1 MSHSGFLSPTE
12 FCRVHRPGSNI
23 LVASAECYNFLSEC
37 ACDLRESTTQVNK
50 MPPSQLKQLKAS
62 LRDHG
67 LVGPQKSKKQK
78 KAASKDGGKRM
89 QRSAALEG
97 IRERFNPFEVKAP
110 ARPVKFEVTSNKPS
124 KSGPGRPGV
133 TKGLGEER
141 RRETLLKE
149 IQSRN
154 KVGGILDRRF
164 GENDP
169 TMTPEQRAAER
180 FAKQNERKA
189 KKNSMFN
196 LEDDEEEEEMILTHG
211 GEVLGMG
218 DFNMSKRDDFDE
230 NDLGSSDESIDYNAD
245 DINDRPRK
253 RLRLDVEDQTD
264 GLAEVADQ
272 LPERKKSKAEVMK
285 EVVAKSKLYKY
296 ERQQAKEDDDDLR
309 AELDK
314 DMSGIYEAMRE
325 FRGRPKP
332 LPTPPSTDGGLAMNP
347 ERAAMLAGKDPKAIE
362 KEYNER
368 MRQMALDARSKPSTR
383 TKTDEEKAAEEAAR
397 LQDLERK
404 RLKRM
409 QGEEESSG
417 DEAEQAPKEVD
428 FEEKDD
434 AEVFGIS
441 QPAATSARQEID
453 VEDEDEFVL
462 DDELIASDSD
472 VEMASQSSSDG
483 SQEGESEV
491 EDDGDDDFINGLVLP
506 PTTVNG
512 ISASTN
518 GDSTLAYTYPCP
530 QTHKELLAT
539 LQGTKAG
546 DLAVI
551 VQRIRALYHSRLAED
566 NKEKLGKFGI
576 ALVKHVA
583 YTADQARPPDFSVI
597 ESLLRHL
604 HSMAKTHP
612 DAIAFGY
619 RSRLRKIA
627 EERPLALSNGDLIIL
642 TGISSTFPTSDHF
655 HSVVTPAMLTIA
667 RYLGQSTIQSLH
679 DLTVGVYCATLALQ
693 YQRLSKRY
701 VPEVITYITNA
712 LAVLAPTPLPDSVIG
727 SAEWLIHLQM
737 PSQHLRATSRVQS
750 EGLVFTSLYQDE
762 HELKAQ
768 VYSLM
773 QAFVK
778 LLDEAS
784 QLWKLKSGF
793 NEIFTTPIL
802 LLQHL
807 ISKPCKDY
815 IPSSDCKTISAVQTS
830 ISTLQQSSVASR
842 KPLLLHNHRPLAIKM
857 SIPKFEEGYNPDRHY
872 DPDRE
877 RSDLN
882 KLKAEHKRERKGAIR
897 ELRKDSN
904 FIARESLREKK
915 EKDDAHAKRERR
927 LIAEIQGEEG
937 HERKSYE
944 IEKRKRKG
952 QW

>member
-1 MSHSGFLSPTE
+1 MASSFSAEVSP
-12 FCRVHRPGSNI
+12 NI
-23 LVASAECYNFLSEC
+23 LAARVECSNFLSTC
-37 ACDLRESTTQVNK
+37 ASDLHKSKSQVCK

-78 KAASKDGGKRM
+78 KAASKDGGKRL
-89 QRSAALEG
+89 QRNAALEG

-110 ARPVKFEVTSNKPS
+110 ARPAKFDVTSNKPS

-149 IQSRN
+149 MQGRN

-196 LEDDEEEEEMILTHG
+196 LEDDEEEEMTLTHG

-218 DFNMSKRDDFDE
+218 DFNMNKKDDFDE
-230 NDLGSSDESIDYNAD
+230 NDIESSDESIDYNAD
-245 DINDRPRK
+245 DIDDRPSK
-253 RLRLDVEDQTD
+253 RIRLGGEDQTD
-264 GLAEVADQ
+264 GLAEAADQ

-285 EVVAKSKLYKY
+285 EVMAKSKLYKY

-314 DMSGIYEAMRE
+314 DMSSIYEAMQE

-332 LPTPPSTDGGLAMNP
+332 LPTPPSTDGDIAMNP

-383 TKTDEEKAAEEAAR
+383 TKTDEEIAAEEAAR

-417 DEAEQAPKEVD
+417 DDEEQAAV
-428 FEEKDD
+428 EEDDDEEPDD
-434 AEVFGIS
+434 AEVFGIL
-441 QPAATSARQEID
+441 QPAAAPVRRELD

-462 DDELIASDSD
+462 DDDLIASDSE
-472 VEMASQSSSDG
+472 VEMASESGSDG
-483 SQEGESEV
+483 SDAEESEAK
-491 EDDGDDDFINGLVLP
+491 DDGDDDFINGLVLP
-506 PTTVNG
+506 SVPING
-512 ISASTN
+512 NPALTN
-518 GDSTLAYTYPCP
+518 GDSSLAYTYPCP

-539 LQGTKAG
+539 LKGTRVA
-546 DLAVI
+546 DLPII
-551 VQRIRALYHSRLAED
+551 VQRIRALYHARLAEG
-566 NKEKLGKFGI
+566 NKEKLGKFAI
-576 ALVKHVA
+576 TLVKHVA
-583 YTADQARPPDFSVI
+583 YMADQASAPDFGVVENLI
-597 ESLLRHL
+597 RHL
-604 HSMAKTHP
+604 HSMAKAHP
-612 DAIAFGY
+612 DAVAFGY

-627 EERPLALSNGDLIIL
+627 AERPLALSNGDLMIL

-655 HSVVTPAMLTIA
+655 HSVVTPAMLTMA
-667 RYLGQSTIQSLH
+667 RYLGQGMMQSRH
-679 DLTVGVYCATLALQ
+679 DLIVGAYCCTLALQ
-693 YQRLSKRY
+693 YQNFSKRY
-701 VPEVITYITNA
+701 VPEVISYITNA
-712 LAVLAPTPLPDSVIG
+712 LAALAPTPMPGSVVS
-727 SAEWLIHLQM
+727 SAKWLVHMQAEHK
-737 PSQHLRATSRVQS
+737 SLRAVPADGKNENRIS
-750 EGLVFTSLYQDE
+750 FDSLYHDE
-762 HELKAQ
+762 DGTSSWVLLLTFA
-768 VYSLM
+768 
-773 QAFVK
+773 K

-784 QLWKLKSGF
+784 NIWKAKSAFDDIF
-793 NEIFTTPIL
+793 NTPMSVLNHVLSKACIRHMPREHHESIL
-802 LLQHL
+802 AIQ
-807 ISKPCKDY
+807 S
-815 IPSSDCKTISAVQTS
+815 S
-830 ISTLQQSSVASR
+830 ISTLQQFSLATR
-842 KPLLLHNHRPLAIKM
+842 KPLLLHNHRPLAIKL

-872 DPDRE
+872 DPDSE

-882 KLKAEHKRERKGAIR
+882 KLKAEHKRERKGAMR

-904 FIARESLREKK
+904 FIARESLWEKK

-937 HERKSYE
+937 HERKEYE
-944 IEKRKRKG
+944 IQKRKRKG
-952 QW
+952 NW

>member
-1 MSHSGFLSPTE
+1 
-12 FCRVHRPGSNI
+12 
-23 LVASAECYNFLSEC
+23 
-37 ACDLRESTTQVNK
+37 

-78 KAASKDGGKRM
+78 QAASKDGGKRL
-89 QRSAALEG
+89 QRYAALEG

-110 ARPVKFEVTSNKPS
+110 ARPLKFDVTSNRPS

-133 TKGLGEER
+133 SKGLGEER

-149 IQSRN
+149 IKSRN
-154 KVGGILDRRF
+154 KVGGMLDRRF

-196 LEDDEEEEEMILTHG
+196 LEDDEEEEMTLTHG

-218 DFNMSKRDDFDE
+218 DFNMSKKDDFEE
-230 NDLGSSDESIDYNAD
+230 NDIESSDESIDYNAD
-245 DINDRPRK
+245 DIDDRPRK
-253 RLRLDVEDQTD
+253 RVRLGGEDQTD
-264 GLAEVADQ
+264 GLANDADQ

-285 EVVAKSKLYKY
+285 EVMAKSKLYKY

-314 DMSGIYEAMRE
+314 DMSSIYEAMRE

-332 LPTPPSTDGGLAMNP
+332 LPTPPSTDGDTAMNP

-383 TKTDEEKAAEEAAR
+383 TKTDEERAAEEAAM
-397 LQDLERK
+397 LQDLEKK

-409 QGEEESSG
+409 QGEEENSG
-417 DEAEQAPKEVD
+417 DDDEQAPV
-428 FEEKDD
+428 EEDDDEEPDD
-434 AEVFGIS
+434 AEAFGIS
-441 QPAATSARQEID
+441 QPAAAPVRRELD
-453 VEDEDEFVL
+453 VEDEDDFVL
-462 DDELIASDSD
+462 DDDLIASDSE
-472 VEMASQSSSDG
+472 VEMASQSGSDG
-483 SQEGESEV
+483 SDMEESEA

-506 PTTVNG
+506 TKVNG
-512 ISASTN
+512 IPVSAN
-518 GDSTLAYTYPCP
+518 EDSNLAYTYPCP

-539 LQGTKAG
+539 LKGTQIT
-546 DLAVI
+546 DLPVI
-551 VQRIRALYHSRLAED
+551 VQRIRALYHSRLAEG

-576 ALVKHVA
+576 TLVKHVA
-583 YTADQARPPDFSVI
+583 YMADQAKAPDFSVI
-597 ESLLRHL
+597 ESLIRHL

-612 DAIAFGY
+612 DAVAFGY
-619 RSRLRKIA
+619 RSRMRKIA
-627 EERPLALSNGDLIIL
+627 AERPLTLSNGDLMIL

-655 HSVVTPAMLTIA
+655 HSVVTPAMLTMA
-667 RYLGQSTIQSLH
+667 RYLGQSMIQGCH
-679 DLTVGVYCATLALQ
+679 DLVVGAYCCTLALQ
-693 YQRLSKRY
+693 YQSYSKRY
-701 VPEVITYITNA
+701 VPEVISYITNA
-712 LAVLAPTPLPDSVIG
+712 LAALAPVPMPGSITSSPD
-727 SAEWLIHLQM
+727 WLVHMQAGGTY
-737 PSQHLRATSRVQS
+737 LRAGNKDKTKESKIS
-750 EGLVFTSLYQDE
+750 FGSLYHDKE
-762 HELKAQ
+762 ATNPW
-768 VYSLM
+768 V
-773 QAFVK
+773 
-778 LLDEAS
+778 LLLIFAKILDDAS
-784 QLWKLKSGF
+784 QIWQAKSAF
-793 NEIFTTPIL
+793 DDIFKMPMSVLNHVLSKACIKHMPREHYESIL
-802 LLQHL
+802 AIQ
-807 ISKPCKDY
+807 S
-815 IPSSDCKTISAVQTS
+815 S
-830 ISTLQQSSVASR
+830 ISMLQQSSLATR
-842 KPLLLHNHRPLAIKM
+842 KPLLLHNHRPLAIKLA
-857 SIPKFEEGYNPDRHY
+857 IPKFEEGYNPDRHY

-882 KLKAEHKRERKGAIR
+882 KLKAEHKRERKGAMR

-937 HERKSYE
+937 HERKEYE
-944 IEKRKRKG
+944 IQKRKRKG
-952 QW
+952 NW